1 MKANLCRRHGIG
13 SATFHNRNAK
23 GRRFGCVQAGTSRIR
38 CDYKQSPFKW
48 CNRRS
53 PIADRRSAIGACP
66 DHLVRGARDEE

>member
-53 PIADRRSAIGACP
+53 PIGACP